1 MIQSLCDRSPRG
13 APAARSPKRVA
24 PARAWLI
31 GLSLALGTA
40 SAGDLLPL
48 SADQRQAL
56 GIQTGELGR
65 QAGAVATGL
74 PARVAVPPTQVAVLA
89 APVTGVIHRVDKTH
103 SDSVQAG
110 EPIATLTSAQLVED
124 QLSLFRAAS
133 QHRLA
138 AENAARD
145 AHLLKEGIIAET
157 RYRTARAEEQ
167 RALAEVRALRERLRL
182 SGLGAEEIRRAAEDA
197 GVTETVRVRSPLA
210 GTIIELEAVPGARFE
225 IGAPLAKVADL
236 SRLWLEVQVPVA
248 QAGLVQVGQP
258 VKIAGASASGTV
270 VLVEAEISGAET
282 VKVLAEVDAPGER
295 LRPGQA
301 VEVWVGAAADARQWR
316 VPAAAVAW
324 QAGKPFLFVE
334 VPEGFRAQAVTVL
347 SQSAATVGITG
358 ELKGDERI
366 AIRGIAA
373 LKSIWLGAEAAE

>member
-1 MIQSLCDRSPRG
+1 
-13 APAARSPKRVA
+13 
-24 PARAWLI
+24 
-31 GLSLALGTA
+31 
-40 SAGDLLPL
+40 
-48 SADQRQAL
+48 
-56 GIQTGELGR
+56 GR

-145 AHLLKEGIIAET
+145 AHLLKEGIIAEA

-167 RALAEVRALRERLRL
+167 RALAEVRVLRVRLRL
-182 SGLGAEEIRRAAEDA
+182 SGLGAEQIRRAEEDA
-197 GVTETVRVRSPLA
+197 GVTETVQVCSPLA
-210 GTIIELEAVPGARFE
+210 GTIIELEAVPGTRFE

-258 VKIAGASASGTV
+258 VKIAGARASGAV
-270 VLVEAEISGAET
+270 GRGRDLGRGDRQGASR
-282 VKVLAEVDAPGER
+282 GR
-295 LRPGQA
+295 RPGRTA
-301 VEVWVGAAADARQWR
+301 PTRSGGRGMGR
-316 VPAAAVAW
+316 CC
-324 QAGKPFLFVE
+324 
-334 VPEGFRAQAVTVL
+334 RRC
-347 SQSAATVGITG
+347 ATV
-358 ELKGDERI
+358 
-366 AIRGIAA
+366 A
-373 LKSIWLGAEAAE
+373 GAGGGRRLAGG

>member
-74 PARVAVPPTQVAVLA
+74 PARVTVPPTQVAVLA
-89 APVTGVIHRVDKTH
+89 APVTGVIHRVDKAH

-145 AHLLKEGIIAET
+145 AHLLKEGIIAGASMVLVDVHPFPEKALCDGPQAL
-157 RYRTARAEEQ
+157 RLEQVPRFVEYVRRVRACYD
-167 RALAEVRALRERLRL
+167 EVR
-182 SGLGAEEIRRAAEDA
+182 
-197 GVTETVRVRSPLA
+197 RSPL
-210 GTIIELEAVPGARFE
+210 E
-225 IGAPLAKVADL
+225 
-236 SRLWLEVQVPVA
+236 
-248 QAGLVQVGQP
+248 
-258 VKIAGASASGTV
+258 
-270 VLVEAEISGAET
+270 
-282 VKVLAEVDAPGER
+282 
-295 LRPGQA
+295 
-301 VEVWVGAAADARQWR
+301 
-316 VPAAAVAW
+316 
-324 QAGKPFLFVE
+324 
-334 VPEGFRAQAVTVL
+334 
-347 SQSAATVGITG
+347 
-358 ELKGDERI
+358 
-366 AIRGIAA
+366 
-373 LKSIWLGAEAAE
+373 